1 MSEETRAPAPTK
13 THKDYYYILG
23 VKPNATTDEI
33 QDSYNELYEKFGPH
47 IAAHAIEPEVQ
58 ARTYKDICDAY
69 EVLMDPQK
77 RKDYD
82 KNSEVVR
89 QTSDVRALW
98 GKVTKGKVEQK
109 EKAQNKRT
117 EEFQQVQIQAQ
128 ALEMEIECTLKEAVK
143 GTRKQIIITDPT
155 PCEDCVEKKPLERM
169 QCDKCR
175 GLGYFNVDRTI
186 ELELPSG
193 LYDNMEIRRPGQGR
207 WDLRAGKY
215 GDLIIKIKLKEH
227 PCLRVIEKDIECVV
241 PVTIYEAML
250 GGEIQVPTA
259 TGKVAMKIQ
268 PLTQQGR
275 TYRLKGLGLA
285 GNDMRVV
292 IDVVIPK
299 KLTGEEV
306 KLYRRLQQL
315 SEEQNPRHK
324 LFERL
329 QGLS

>member
-1 MSEETRAPAPTK
+1 MIDEENKTPAPTK

-23 VKPNATTDEI
+23 VKPNATSDEI
-33 QDSYNELYEKFGPH
+33 QEAYTVLYDKFGPH
-47 IAAHAIEPEVQ
+47 IAAHSIEPEVQ

-69 EVLMDPQK
+69 EVLMDPGK
-77 RKDYD
+77 RKEYD
-82 KNSEVVR
+82 KNSQVVR

-98 GKVTKGKVEQK
+98 GKVTKGKQDQQ
-109 EKAQNKRT
+109 EKVVKKTQDS
-117 EEFQQVQIQAQ
+117 QQVQIQAQ
-128 ALEMEIECTLKEAVK
+128 ALEMEIEITLREAVK

-155 PCEDCVEKKPLERM
+155 PCEDCMEKKPMERM
-169 QCDKCR
+169 QCEKCR

-186 ELELPSG
+186 ELDLPKG
-193 LYDNMEIRRPGQGR
+193 LYDDQEIRRPGQGR

-215 GDLIIKIKLKEH
+215 GDLILKIKLKEH
-227 PCLRVIEKDIECVV
+227 PCLKVIDKDVECIV

-250 GGEIQVPTA
+250 GGEIQVPTC

-285 GNDMRVV
+285 GADMRVV

-306 KLYRRLQQL
+306 KLYRKLQKL
-315 SEEQNPRHK
+315 SEEPNPRK
-324 LFERL
+324 KMFERL

>member
-1 MSEETRAPAPTK
+1 MTQENDAPAPTK

-23 VKPNATTDEI
+23 VKPNATTQEI
-33 QDSYNELYEKFGPH
+33 QENYNELYEKFGPH
-47 IAAHAIEPEVQ
+47 VAAHAIEPEVQ

-69 EVLMDPQK
+69 EVLMNPDK
-77 RKDYD
+77 RKEYD

-98 GKVTKGKVEQK
+98 GKVTKKGKEVQ
-109 EKAQNKRT
+109 EKAKKP
-117 EEFQQVQIQAQ
+117 EEVQQVQIQAQ
-128 ALEMEIECTLKEAVK
+128 ALEMEIEVTLKEAVK
-143 GTRKQIIITDPT
+143 GSRKQIIITDPT
-155 PCEDCVEKKPLERM
+155 PCEDCMEKKPLERM
-169 QCDKCR
+169 QCEQCR

-186 ELELPSG
+186 EIELPRG
-193 LYDNMEIRRPGQGR
+193 MYDNMEIRKPKQGR

-215 GDLIIKIKLKEH
+215 GDLILKIKLKEH
-227 PCLRVIEKDIECVV
+227 PCLKVIERDIECTV

-250 GGEIQVPTA
+250 GAEIQIPTA

-285 GNDMRVV
+285 GADMRVV

-299 KLTGEEV
+299 KLSGAEV
-306 KLYRRLQQL
+306 KLYRQLQNL
-315 SEEQNPRHK
+315 SSEQNPRQK
-324 LFERL
+324 LFEKL
-329 QGLS
+329 QSLS

>member
-1 MSEETRAPAPTK
+1 MIEEDNAPAPTK

-23 VKPNATTDEI
+23 VKPNATSQEI
-33 QDSYNELYEKFGPH
+33 QENYNELYEKFGPH
-47 IAAHAIEPEVQ
+47 VAAHSIEPEVQ
-58 ARTYKDICDAY
+58 ARTYRDICDAY
-69 EVLMDPQK
+69 EVLMDPDK

-98 GKVTKGKVEQK
+98 GKVTKGKKENQ
-109 EKAQNKRT
+109 EKAKRT
-117 EEFQQVQIQAQ
+117 EEVNQVQIQAQ
-128 ALEMEIECTLKEAVK
+128 ALEMEIDVTLKEAVK

-155 PCEDCVEKKPLERM
+155 PCENCMEKKPLERM
-169 QCDKCR
+169 QCDQCR

-186 ELELPSG
+186 EIDLPTG
-193 LYDNMEIRRPGQGR
+193 LYHDMEIRKQSQGR

-215 GDLIIKIKLKEH
+215 GDLILKIKLKDH
-227 PCLRVIEKDIECVV
+227 PVLTVHGRDIECIV

-250 GGEIQVPTA
+250 GAEIEVPTA

-275 TYRLKGLGLA
+275 TYRLKGLGLSGA
-285 GNDMRVV
+285 DMRVV

-299 KLTGEEV
+299 KLTGGEV
-306 KLYRRLQQL
+306 KLYRKLQQL
-315 SEEQNPRHK
+315 SEEENPRK
-324 LFERL
+324 KMFDRL